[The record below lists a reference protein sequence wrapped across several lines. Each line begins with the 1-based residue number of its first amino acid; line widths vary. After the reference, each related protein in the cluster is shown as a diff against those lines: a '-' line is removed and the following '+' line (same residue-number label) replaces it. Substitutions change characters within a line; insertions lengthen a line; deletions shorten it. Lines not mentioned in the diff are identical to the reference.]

1 MAVNYGGLSGG
12 GSSSGINYSGLSAGG
27 SKKPKKKHEDNWLEK
42 VGGAAAGVLAGV
54 VTTGARLAYDPVMEV
69 ATAGQ
74 HDSKIDDIGMDI
86 LADYKK
92 RYTSW
97 DDFKSDPVAGVLD
110 VLTVAAAAF
119 TLGGSVAA
127 RSAGLAAQGGRIS
140 AAGRFAG
147 LEVDSALTAIAKS
160 KGVTSP
166 EFVAARAAAEGRAAA
181 TLGRKGIIDRTLS
194 GELGR
199 TKLLKDGTVL
209 APRTGKLVSIDGT
222 VLDTVP
228 LSSAWHRRAMTE
240 AGLKV
245 SNKAPSARLVGSEV
259 RAGKLKDRVNARIGD
274 AEVGQVLGAGR
285 GANVKSFGK
294 HGTAEEKAAL
304 YARNSGAT
312 PAEMASMYAK
322 SMDDIE
328 SALKRPSHLQRR
340 VKDEAAFG
348 AAAIKAAST
357 GKGVDRAAAQ
367 KFAMER
373 VDELRNVPADAT
385 SAVRERSLHQA
396 ATWSKVAER
405 AGRDDF
411 EDVVNGRI
419 NLAKAMDEA
428 DEILPQLEQRRKLML
443 MPQTE
448 AAFRNPSKVMLRVE
462 EAQGRAARY
471 STEFIQGDLNKNV
484 REGMADGT
492 LLARMANGGREL
504 TQEELDRIVVR
515 SHARASKGV
524 QNTREIRKRY
534 DKKPSAPKSKPASV
548 PEFSKYSRGYQF
560 QYAMDSMSPAG
571 VFKTWNESRAWKAK
585 SRVMSDIADSGIQI
599 DDAAAARILEEGAT
613 ATQLKEHLRRTG
625 NYAIV
630 GGDSEMRKQVERM
643 LDRLNNEVRVI
654 AGKDA
659 IAVNEVDGIFTKMLD
674 RMQDGA
680 GEWAIPKAY
689 HKALTKDL
697 RRSESFL
704 ARLIDAPT
712 AVFRAAVLSL
722 RPAWIVNNFVGQM
735 MLLMYSQ
742 GVYHGTREYMMEVGR
757 ALKSADVRV
766 PLTTNTVRT
775 GKATRLGEALDD
787 TTGGLTAGAGSLS
800 GEVTRQGAEAEG
812 SKGLGWLIDWPG
824 LKRTRDA
831 AGKPEGSM
839 AAHTGAIIAKAL
851 PSGAHGLSQWMG
863 RVNAILTDDIPRRAA
878 FMGEVRPILK
888 QIQKARPELDDADAL
903 RIAMQS
909 DEVAGRLVDK
919 VMGDMIDFSRMS
931 QTEREV
937 VRRLVPFYSWLK
949 GMTLRTGRMVRDEPH
964 KALLSYQLG
973 KQYSAGAE
981 DRFGGPVPDYLRG
994 ALVLGKDKDGRPRIV
1009 TTGGMNIFQ
1018 TPADV
1023 LAMATS
1029 PLTKGEL
1036 KLGGGSP
1043 LSAVNPVFKSVGEI
1057 AFGRDFFYGGPL
1069 YSNPEAGKGLFN
1081 FNAGAADNPY
1091 TPEDESRNLAAAYGA
1106 RYLSQL
1112 GPLALYQ
1119 RYQKSGPA
1127 GAEDTRT
1134 LIRSK
1139 RDAISGYL
1147 GLPKASL
1154 NLEQAARL
1162 ANDNSKYGLVRYDPT
1177 IGEIPVAVGG
1187 PK

>member
-42 VGGAAAGVLAGV
+42 AGGAAAGILAGV

-69 ATAGQ
+69 ATAGR
-74 HDSKIDDIGMDI
+74 HDSKIDDIGMAIVD
-86 LADYKK
+86 DYKK
-92 RYTSW
+92 RYSSW

-110 VLTVAAAAF
+110 MLTVAAAAF
-119 TLGGSVAA
+119 TFGGSLAA
-127 RSAGLAAQGGRIS
+127 RGAGLAAQGGRIS

-147 LEVDSALTAIAKS
+147 LEVDSALSAIAKS

-166 EFVAARAAAEGRAAA
+166 EFVGARAAAEGRAAA

-240 AGLKV
+240 AGLSI

-259 RAGKLKDRVNARIGD
+259 RAGKLQDRVNARIGD

-285 GANVKSFGK
+285 AANVKSFGK
-294 HGTAEEKAAL
+294 HGTAEEKAANFARTSGFTPRE
-304 YARNSGAT
+304 YA
-312 PAEMASMYAK
+312 
-322 SMDDIE
+322 DF
-328 SALKRPSHLQRR
+328 LQRNLDELAQTKSLPAYMKR
-340 VKDEAAFG
+340 RIKDEAAFG
-348 AAAIKAAST
+348 AAAIKAAGT
-357 GKGVDRAAAQ
+357 AKGLNRKAAQ

-373 VDELRNVPADAT
+373 VEELRNVAPDAT
-385 SAVRERSLHQA
+385 PFSRERALEQA

-405 AGRDDF
+405 AGKDDF
-411 EDVVNGRI
+411 EAFIGSRT
-419 NLAKAMDEA
+419 NLAQAMDNA
-428 DEILPQLEQRRKLML
+428 DELILGMEQRRDTFLL
-443 MPQTE
+443 PQTE
-448 AAFRNPSKVMLRVE
+448 AVFRNPTKVMLRVE
-462 EAQGRAARY
+462 EAQGRAAKY
-471 STEFIQGDLNKNV
+471 STDFIRGDLNKHV
-484 REGMADGT
+484 REDMADGT
-492 LLARMANGGREL
+492 FFAKMVNGGREL
-504 TQEELDRIVVR
+504 TEEEMARLLPR
-515 SHARASKGV
+515 SHARPSSGATNV
-524 QNTREIRKRY
+524 REMRGRY
-534 DKKPSAPKSKPASV
+534 DKKPSSPKSRPSSV
-548 PEFSKYSRGYQF
+548 PEFSKFSRGYTM
-560 QYAMDSMSPAG
+560 QYALDSMSPTG
-571 VFKTWNESRAWKAK
+571 VFKTWNESRAWRAKA
-585 SRVMSDIADSGIQI
+585 RVMDSIAKSGIQI
-599 DDAAAARILEEGAT
+599 DDAAAARILVEGAT

-659 IAVNEVDGIFTKMLD
+659 IAVDEVDGIFTKMLD

-766 PLTTNTVRT
+766 PFTTNTVRA

-831 AGKPEGSM
+831 VGKPEGSM

-1043 LSAVNPVFKSVGEI
+1043 LSAVNPVFKSAGEI

-1069 YSNPEAGKGLFN
+1069 YSNPESGKGLFN

-1119 RYQKSGPA
+1119 RYQKAGPA